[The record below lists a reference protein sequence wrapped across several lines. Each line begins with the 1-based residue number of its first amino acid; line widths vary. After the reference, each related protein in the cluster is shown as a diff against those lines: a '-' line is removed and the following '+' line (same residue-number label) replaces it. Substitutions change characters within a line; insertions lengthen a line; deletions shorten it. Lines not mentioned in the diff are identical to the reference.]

1 MQGGVKMIVTSTPR
15 RDLERSWMG
24 ALHELLV
31 EQPDATGAEL
41 GSRAWLHRLAP
52 VYVVAGVVLII
63 GWTLWRMSV
72 LWGGRKMVA
81 SEGDAAAGKA
91 ETVMETARVRRAALL
106 AGYEY

>member
-24 ALHELLV
+24 HLV

-63 GWTLWRMSV
+63 GWTLWGMSV
-72 LWGGRKMVA
+72 LWGGRKTVA

-91 ETVMETARVRRAALL
+91 KTVMETARVRRAALL